1 MKIEKIGL
9 EPLITEELR
18 KKSSAALDY
27 LWEEAWVKA
36 AVRKTDRARETMIQ
50 EMAKEFEEKSDVV
63 IVAADG
69 LLAEQ
74 IRAVVSALPQD
85 EGRAQVQVFGGTL
98 SPFSYG
104 ELLTALQEKD
114 FSLIAVAAEEETV
127 PLRGAYACLKQL
139 ILSKY
144 GAEGAAG
151 RLMAV
156 AGSQSKLLSMEAA
169 DNDFPMLRFPAGVSP
184 GCAANTEA
192 VLLPLAI
199 SGADTGQYLEG
210 FYDMLASPFWDLDGA
225 DYGLARAAC
234 RKQSGLQEELWIWQ
248 AQLRP
253 FGIWRE
259 YAARQMPVRMLSMPE
274 AAPLSDRRNFCT
286 TVLVEEDE
294 EDIMMPF
301 FEGCNQDGSLNLL
314 LRESAEKRFC
324 EENGAPKVKIAVEQM
339 DAYALGQL
347 MAFTQ
352 LSDGITDYLLR

>member
-18 KKSSAALDY
+18 KKSSAALDH

-36 AVRKTDRARETMIQ
+36 AVSKTDRARETMIQ
-50 EMAKEFEEKSDVV
+50 EIAKEFEEKSDVV

-85 EGRAQVQVFGGTL
+85 EGRAQVQVFGGTF
-98 SPFSYG
+98 SPVFLWRTADRFTGKRLFS
-104 ELLTALQEKD
+104 D
-114 FSLIAVAAEEETV
+114 RRCRR
-127 PLRGAYACLKQL
+127 RGNRAF
-139 ILSKY
+139 
-144 GAEGAAG
+144 AG
-151 RLMAV
+151 RLCL
-156 AGSQSKLLSMEAA
+156 SQTASSVQVRRRRCGRKADGRCRKPEQAA
-169 DNDFPMLRFPAGVSP
+169 FHGKPRTMISPLLRFPAGVSA

-234 RKQSGLQEELWIWQ
+234 RIQSGLQEELWIWQ

-259 YAARQMPVRMLSMPE
+259 YAAKQMRSE
-274 AAPLSDRRNFCT
+274 C
-286 TVLVEEDE
+286 
-294 EDIMMPF
+294 
-301 FEGCNQDGSLNLL
+301 
-314 LRESAEKRFC
+314 
-324 EENGAPKVKIAVEQM
+324 
-339 DAYALGQL
+339 
-347 MAFTQ
+347 
-352 LSDGITDYLLR
+352 